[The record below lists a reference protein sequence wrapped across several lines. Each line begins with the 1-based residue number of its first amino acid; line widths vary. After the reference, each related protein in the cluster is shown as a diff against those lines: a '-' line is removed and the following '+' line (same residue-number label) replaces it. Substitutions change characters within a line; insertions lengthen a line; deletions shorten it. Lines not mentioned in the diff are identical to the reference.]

1 MLLVTAPVDDPVGGY
16 FIGDDETRYEV
27 VLQDGEVLIRF
38 FEIEEATCI
47 SRVKFRGSVVYR
59 EPGHV
64 RMTTQWRGN
73 Y

>member
-1 MLLVTAPVDDPVGGY
+1 MLLVTAPVDEPIGGY
-16 FIGDDETRYEV
+16 FVGEDETRYEV
-27 VLQDGEVLIRF
+27 IQDGVVLIRF
-38 FEIEEATCI
+38 FEVEEATCI

-64 RMTTQWRGN
+64 RITVQWRGN